1 MTTKKIKLMTYNIGF
16 SAGLDGLLG
25 AIHSKFKIIKNLEA
39 ISRCVNRYQPDILAV
54 QEIDIKSKR
63 SCFINEVDYIKT
75 ACKFPYIAIAIT
87 WNCFYVPYPISFN
100 FKTHFGRTKA
110 ANVIFSKYPL
120 IENKTLFFSKPKNN
134 PWWYNLFYLN
144 RLTQFVTVQHPS
156 GQYFDIINI
165 QLDAFHSQER
175 NTQLSQILSRLKTL
189 KNPHILCGDMNSVP
203 EFQKKKAPF
212 IDEHEIDYSSTVM
225 KTLSKQYKITPHY
238 NTYPSHSPNR
248 QLDYILASERL
259 NRSSLNIASVDGYP
273 SDHLPL
279 IADIILLE

>member
-1 MTTKKIKLMTYNIGF
+1 MTTEKIKLMTYNIGF

-25 AIHSKFKIIKNLEA
+25 AIHSKFKITKNLEA

-75 ACKFPYIAIAIT
+75 ACQFPYVAIAIT
-87 WNCFYVPYPISFN
+87 WDCFYVPYPISFN

-120 IENKTLFFSKPKNN
+120 IENKTLVFSKPKNN

-144 RLTQFVTVQHPS
+144 RLAQFVTIQHPS

-189 KNPHILCGDMNSVP
+189 KNPHILCGDMNSIP
-203 EFQKKKAPF
+203 KFQQKKAPF
-212 IDEHEIDYSSTVM
+212 IDEPEVTYFSTVIQR
-225 KTLSKQYKITPHY
+225 LSKTYQIKPYY
-238 NTYPSHSPNR
+238 NTYPSNAPNR
-248 QLDYILASERL
+248 QLDYILVSEGLTRASL
-259 NRSSLNIASVDGYP
+259 DLAAADGYP

-279 IADIILLE
+279 TSAILLK